1 MNKYLV
7 NLWVEE
13 IVYNRRSVWVEAES
27 FESIQAMSSPEFV
40 DAINEFDDVLD
51 TDYAGTEPDMWD
63 MDSIELDA
71 EHPDNDIGFKIT
83 PSDEKP
89 DVEDIHP
96 DTGRGK
102 Q

>member
-27 FESIQAMSSPEFV
+27 FESILAMSSPEFV

-63 MDSIELDA
+63 LETIELYEEDI
-71 EHPDNDIGFKIT
+71 DNIT